1 MAAAPTSGAVRAR
14 RSRPPALARL
24 HAATRT
30 TAAVNATVGHG
41 ARASSGTNPSTYAIA
56 VTATT
61 SGDRVR
67 PLG

>member
-14 RSRPPALARL
+14 RSRPPALARR
-24 HAATRT
+24 HAATPT
-30 TAAVNATVGHG
+30 TAAANAAVGHG
-41 ARASSGTNPSTYAIA
+41 ARATCGTNPSTYAMAI
-56 VTATT
+56 TAMV